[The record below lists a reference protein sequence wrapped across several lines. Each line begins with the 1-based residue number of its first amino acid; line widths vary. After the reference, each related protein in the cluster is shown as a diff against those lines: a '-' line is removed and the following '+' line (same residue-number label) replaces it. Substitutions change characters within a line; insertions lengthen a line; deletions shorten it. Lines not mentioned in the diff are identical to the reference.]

1 MHDLSNAVS
10 ANRILERI
18 QPLLPEHAYL
28 VGGCIRDLLVGN
40 EPLDFDLVTYS
51 PTVELAVTLAG
62 ALGGKPFLL
71 DRERNVARVAVN
83 RGEYTVDISPPRG
96 ADIEAD
102 LRERDITINAMAC
115 RPAEGILID
124 PLGGM
129 ADLRAKRIRLIGE
142 KNLLDDP
149 LRGLRCIRFAV
160 QLGYSLDE
168 HTRTLVS
175 KHAETLAEAAPER
188 IKYEF
193 LRALSCP
200 GGASFFNLLAEA
212 GYDRVLFGDVCREQ
226 SNPWCPEVVRSAEL
240 LLQDAWRVLPG
251 IGGHFAQELEH
262 GLKRDAAFR
271 LAAFIQG
278 TVFSL
283 PEDQGFFPMLPTRLG
298 LSTRARRTIS
308 GSLKGVCRVKDLA
321 GHSRPAGRDLYR
333 VLVDHEGYI
342 PEMLLLS
349 LASARTEKK
358 NTADSIARVCREL
371 WEFFIGPYRRH
382 KACPLLTG
390 RELMAALGIT
400 AGAKI
405 GEMLREVE
413 EARADGL
420 ISSPEEALRYLRNR
434 VSP

>member
-1 MHDLSNAVS
+1 MHDLSNAVL

-18 QPLLPEHAYL
+18 QPLLPERAYL
-28 VGGCIRDLLVGN
+28 VGGCIRDLLLGT
-40 EPLDFDLVTYS
+40 EPLDFDLVTFS
-51 PTVELAVTLAG
+51 PTMELAVTLAG
-62 ALGGKPFLL
+62 SLGGKPFLL

-83 RGEYTVDISPPRG
+83 RGEYTIDISPPRG
-96 ADIEAD
+96 ADIKAD

-129 ADLRAKRIRLIGE
+129 ADLKAKRIRLIGE
-142 KNLLDDP
+142 RNLLDDP

-160 QLGYSLDE
+160 QLGYALDE
-168 HTRTLVS
+168 HTRMLVR
-175 KHAETLAEAAPER
+175 KHAEDLTGTAPER

-193 LRALSCP
+193 LRALSGP
-200 GGASFFNLLAEA
+200 GCASFFNLLAEE
-212 GYDRVLFGDVCREQ
+212 GYDRVLFGDVDGEQ
-226 SNPWCPEVVRSAEL
+226 SKPCRMEVLRSAEQL
-240 LLQDAWRVLPG
+240 LHDAGRVLPG

-271 LAAFIQG
+271 LAAFIQA
-278 TVFSL
+278 TVISL
-283 PEDQGFFPMLPTRLG
+283 PEDQGLFHKLPTRLG

-308 GSLKGVCRVKDLA
+308 GSLKGAFRLKGLA
-321 GHSRPAGRDLYR
+321 GQSRPARSDLYR
-333 VLVDHEGYI
+333 VLVEHEGYI

-349 LASARTEKK
+349 LASAWTEKK
-358 NTADSIARVCREL
+358 NTADSIERVCREL
-371 WEFFIGPYRRH
+371 WEFFIGQYRTQ

-390 RELMAALGIT
+390 HELMAALGIT